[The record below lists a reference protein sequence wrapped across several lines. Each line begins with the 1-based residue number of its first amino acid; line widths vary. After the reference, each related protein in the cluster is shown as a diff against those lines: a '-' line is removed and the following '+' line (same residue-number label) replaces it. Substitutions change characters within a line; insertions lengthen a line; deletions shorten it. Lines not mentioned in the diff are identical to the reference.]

1 MDNTSNASRSS
12 TPLALFDT
20 LGLSTPQPGSMARAY
35 SQSFDAALYQL
46 MHAGYDSQTPANP
59 GGRWSSPTP
68 SAPPS
73 PDVFLQSSQT
83 LFGSVQAE
91 ATPQDRPSSTP
102 SSPFDLNSIISP
114 LAQRS
119 RNGSAQP
126 FLANLPHL
134 LLRNM
139 DQSGGVA
146 TNGTPTDPASMFTL
160 GRSQNPPTAINNI
173 QTSSHPG
180 AQATNFEG
188 PDDTQAHHPEPT
200 RMPYMNSEDNNLI
213 CFWFHTTSTPERVAR
228 SMAAGMTPRDE
239 DRLDEEWKT
248 LSNHNFFKG
257 RRSALSLANHWTVLL
272 MDYFNI
278 RSLGWSAVPGAD
290 DSGQAIATRA
300 LAHVQ
305 SIPATNKVIGNTK
318 VAAVIAWC
326 SDLDNGWFVTAHE
339 HLKDFKAPVPGSK
352 DAWPPRFDS
361 MATHGHPMLP
371 THTSMSGM
379 PHPAYAP
386 TPPPPQSLGHGHP
399 APGSGVT
406 APHPTHPSHGLH
418 QGGTPHP
425 QPHTQPGINTMAST
439 WDMPRDNRTAA
450 ESAMGVVSSKEEPPR
465 GQTLLYYIM
474 AIKELMEMQLRL
486 VEFRTSWIL
495 QLLQAPVTA
504 RFLADAEEAL
514 RQLHL
519 VGPPEI
525 DYHALLNQLEDEV
538 RRRGMFPN

>member
-20 LGLSTPQPGSMARAY
+20 LGPSTPQPGSMARAY

-213 CFWFHTTSTPERVAR
+213 RFWFHTFDSRACGKV
-228 SMAAGMTPRDE
+228 MAAGMTPRDE

-339 HLKDFKAPVPGSK
+339 QTSKLPFLEARTLGHLDSIQWLLTVTLCYSYFHVWYAPSGLCTHSAAPSVSWPRSPGSRFWCHCPAP
-352 DAWPPRFDS
+352 DSSIAWAS
-361 MATHGHPMLP
+361 SGGHP
-371 THTSMSGM
+371 T
-379 PHPAYAP
+379 
-386 TPPPPQSLGHGHP
+386 
-399 APGSGVT
+399 
-406 APHPTHPSHGLH
+406 
-418 QGGTPHP
+418 P